1 MYAPSHPNNTQLVF
15 HFAKHDEIKRMTS
28 IMDIALLLER
38 VRDAFLADRS
48 SLLGADGVL
57 SSHFANEI
65 DVTVRVRTSPGGACQ
80 PQKRDMF
87 TQQQY
92 L

>member
-1 MYAPSHPNNTQLVF
+1 MA
-15 HFAKHDEIKRMTS
+15 S

-38 VRDAFLADRS
+38 VRDAFLADRG

-65 DVTVRVRTSPGGACQ
+65 DVTVRVRTQ
-80 PQKRDMF
+80 PV
-87 TQQQY
+87 
-92 L
+92 